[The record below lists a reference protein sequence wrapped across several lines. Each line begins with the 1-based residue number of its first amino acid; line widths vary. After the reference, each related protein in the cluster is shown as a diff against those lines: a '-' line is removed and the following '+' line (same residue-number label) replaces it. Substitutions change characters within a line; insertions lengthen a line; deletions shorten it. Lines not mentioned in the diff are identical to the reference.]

1 MLNLLNAC
9 ARCFNDSVIY
19 FIRMCID
26 AADAFSCVI
35 MDILQM
41 IYFYEILLNLV
52 YFKTNL

>member
-41 IYFYEILLNLV
+41 IHFYEILLN
-52 YFKTNL
+52 